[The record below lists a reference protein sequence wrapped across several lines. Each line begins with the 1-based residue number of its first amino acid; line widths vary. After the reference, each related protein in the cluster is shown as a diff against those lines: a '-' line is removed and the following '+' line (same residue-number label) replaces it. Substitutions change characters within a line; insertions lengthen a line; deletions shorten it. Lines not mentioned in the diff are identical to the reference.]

1 MKRFLTV
8 KARFHA
14 DGSMLPLIII
24 RDNGAEYPN
33 SNVIGVKFYPTVM
46 AVKGGVKF
54 TCVILG
60 KIRELYFEEQRWY
73 IIKKAPDCSGARFYS
88 FGFPIAR
95 SCLVGNEKNLSEQK
109 KVSPTASRI

>member
-14 DGSMLPLIII
+14 DGSMLPIKII
-24 RDNGAEYPN
+24 RENGAEYLI
-33 SNVIGVKFYPTVM
+33 SNVI
-46 AVKGGVKF
+46 GVKF